1 MVIFVQQIIQ
11 WNMQIKLFL
20 LLLIQASPTLRC
32 DFCREYPYEKK
43 IAVYSDRE
51 CNFDIC
57 KTCFIALSFDS

>member
-1 MVIFVQQIIQ
+1 
-11 WNMQIKLFL
+11 MQIKLFL